1 MAAATL
7 EPPLRPRATMWGT
20 SMVSSSSL
28 LSTTLTN
35 PTGTPMTRAGFIF
48 PSSMSWQ
55 ARTRAVGALPMAS
68 TRGPSRAAARS
79 MDTVAR
85 VSPRSLAS
93 AATSGS
99 DMKHTALPPNF
110 SSTRLFTPEK
120 AIWVSVTMV
129 QPAFMAA
136 IPFSTAPGENTRLSA
151 YSKSAVVWITRLT
164 TGSWSAGKTRSPSSW
179 AMSSMLRASMS
190 AGATRCS

>member
-1 MAAATL
+1 
-7 EPPLRPRATMWGT
+7 
-20 SMVSSSSL
+20 
-28 LSTTLTN
+28 
-35 PTGTPMTRAGFIF
+35 
-48 PSSMSWQ
+48 
-55 ARTRAVGALPMAS
+55 
-68 TRGPSRAAARS
+68 

-151 YSKSAVVWITRLT
+151 YSKSAREHPVAQLLGDELHAPGLDVRRGHPL
-164 TGSWSAGKTRSPSSW
+164 
-179 AMSSMLRASMS
+179 
-190 AGATRCS
+190 